1 MTINWK
7 RRGTSTRRIRRL
19 LLARSPSSEEII
31 ARLLGNQNRFA
42 ELDRVLGKS
51 TSKKKKKK
59 K

>member
-19 LLARSPSSEEII
+19 LLARSPSSETIM

-42 ELDRVLGKS
+42 ELDRILGKPKPKPN
-51 TSKKKKKK
+51 KKK
-59 K
+59 